1 MTDPAPPTPASSSKF
16 TPYQWKL
23 FVFLSIATFFEGY
36 DFIALSQILPNLRA
50 EMGLDKSDGA
60 LMYGLIN
67 IGTIVTY
74 LLIRRADV
82 WGRRRVLTITIVGYT
97 VCTAIS
103 GLAQDAITFTI
114 AQLLARMFLIG
125 EYCIAMV
132 YAAEEFPASKRG
144 LVIGLMQA
152 MVSLGGVIC
161 AGLAPLMLKSDLGWR
176 MVYFAG
182 VLPLVLVAYAR
193 RGLKESSRFVEEVGD
208 QADTNRGLMHIWKT
222 PLRKRMLQ
230 LSLIWGL
237 TYFCTNTVIAFWKE
251 YATTEAGL
259 DDGQVGTAITL
270 AALVSM
276 PLIFY
281 SGKLMDQIG
290 RRGGAVVIF
299 SLGTAGAYFCYT
311 LEGQWPLTVALMFGI
326 FGVSATMTVLNTYGT
341 ELFPTDM
348 RADAFAWA
356 NNLLGRIAYVLSP
369 ILISFFADDYGW
381 SATVSLTAIGPLLAL
396 VFILLWLPETKD
408 KDLSETSAV
417 PATS

>member
-1 MTDPAPPTPASSSKF
+1 MQEHAQPVTPSKF

-23 FVFLSIATFFEGY
+23 FGFLSVATFFEGY
-36 DFIALSQILPNLRA
+36 DFIALSQILPNFRA

-67 IGTIVTY
+67 IGTIVAY
-74 LLIRRADV
+74 VLIRRADS

-97 VCTAIS
+97 LCTAAS
-103 GLAQDAITFTI
+103 GFAQDPYTFTV

-132 YAAEEFPASKRG
+132 YAAEEFPADRRG

-152 MVSLGGVIC
+152 MVSLGGVVC
-161 AGLAPLMLKSDLGWR
+161 AGLAPLMLQTDLGWR
-176 MVYFAG
+176 LVYFAG
-182 VLPLVLVAYAR
+182 VLPLILVAFAR
-193 RGLKESSRFVEEVGD
+193 RGLKESSRFVADVGTTG
-208 QADTNRGLMHIWKT
+208 QSRPFTHIWRT

-237 TYFCTNTVIAFWKE
+237 TYFCTNSVIAFWKE
-251 YATTEAGL
+251 YAHTEAGL
-259 DDGQVGTAITL
+259 TDGQVGTSITL

-290 RRGGAVVIF
+290 RRKASVIIF
-299 SLGTAGAYFCYT
+299 SFGSLGAYFCYT
-311 LEGQWPLTVALMFGI
+311 LTGQWPLTFALMLGI
-326 FGVSATMTVLNTYGT
+326 FGVSATMTVLNAYGT

-356 NNLLGRIAYVLSP
+356 NNLLGRIAYVVSP
-369 ILISFFADDYGW
+369 ILISFFADTYGW
-381 SATVSLTAIGPLLAL
+381 GPTVSLTAIGPVLAL
-396 VFILLWLPETKD
+396 ALILLWLPETKD
-408 KDLSETSAV
+408 KDLGDTAAV
-417 PATS
+417 